1 MSYKCEKCFKNF
13 SDSYHLTAHLKRKTP
28 CNKIFKCL
36 KCKHVFI
43 SQRHLDRH
51 NNRVTSCVADEIP
64 VIADGN
70 KENRCQFCN
79 KTYSTKGSLTRHL
92 QICNKDVNMHVIMNL
107 LNETTKTNAAIRNE
121 LAELKANGVGSVVNN
136 NIVNNSLYMNATPC
150 IFGDEDFTLLDSKK
164 MGKIFLENP
173 QEFVP
178 LLITELHANSDL
190 PQYHNVY
197 YDAKTDEA
205 IVFARVMINGVMVST
220 WQKKPFVEVSKDL
233 VDKAKRYP
241 TCIPLA
247 QNIKPNSMD
256 EQKYCRSLEYIK
268 KTYEHSDKDLENNKE
283 ILSKVTKLPGFF
295 QMIEDTTYVSH
306 MLPLIPLN

>member
-1 MSYKCEKCFKNF
+1 MSFKCDQCKKTFKEQR
-13 SDSYHLTAHLKRKTP
+13 YLTQHLKRKLP
-28 CNKIFKCL
+28 CTKKFICSKCDRE
-36 KCKHVFI
+36 FDND
-43 SQRHLDRH
+43 RHLKRH
-51 NNRVTSCVADEIP
+51 MERLTTCAPEEIP
-64 VIADGN
+64 VIEDGN
-70 KENRCQFCN
+70 KDNKCQYCN
-79 KTYSTKGSLTRHL
+79 KNYSTKSNLGRHL
-92 QICNKDVNMHVIMNL
+92 KVCNKDVSMQAIMNL
-107 LNETTKTNAAIRNE
+107 LKENNKQ
-121 LAELKANGVGSVVNN
+121 LLSQLSNGTSVVNN
-136 NIVNNSLYMNATPC
+136 NIVNNSLYMNANPC

-247 QNIKPNSMD
+247 QNIKPNSME

>member
-1 MSYKCEKCFKNF
+1 MSYKCGKCFKNF
-13 SDSYHLTAHLKRKTP
+13 SDNYHLTAHLKRKTP
-28 CNKIFKCL
+28 CDKIFKCS
-36 KCKHVFI
+36 KCGKVFI

-51 NNRVTSCVADEIP
+51 DNRVTSCVADEIP
-64 VIADGN
+64 VIEDGN

-79 KTYSTKGSLTRHL
+79 KTYATKGSLTRHL
-92 QICNKDVNMHVIMNL
+92 QICNKEVNMHAIMKKLDEVL
-107 LNETTKTNAAIRNE
+107 LAQKQ
-121 LAELKANGVGSVVNN
+121 NGTSVVNN
-136 NIVNNSLYMNATPC
+136 NIVNNSLYMNTTPC

-247 QNIKPNSMD
+247 QNIKPNSME